1 MTTNETRENKSD
13 NKGAPLVWYVY
24 IIELEDGGY
33 YVGQTNDLHTRYAEH
48 ALGGGAKATATQKGK
63 LVWFS
68 HTHAREAAKAME
80 ARLQAANERSP
91 HEIQVLA
98 GRFQDLVRLVCPEK
112 TLREL
117 TEEQAER
124 DRVAASRYHM
134 LIRKEGDV
142 FLSAVCGYRGR
153 GRVWEMDVRSGVG
166 VINPSA
172 SAEANDVGSMNA
184 SVLLQRERERQALE
198 AVGGKYSGRTVCDP
212 CYKIAEVSSE

>member
-13 NKGAPLVWYVY
+13 NKGATLVWYVY

-33 YVGQTNDLHTRYAEH
+33 YVGQTNDLPTRCAEH

-124 DRVAASRYHM
+124 DRVASSRYHM
-134 LIRKEGDV
+134 LIRKEGDIFV
-142 FLSAVCGYRGR
+142 SAVCGYRGS
-153 GRVWEMDVRSGVG
+153 GRVWEMDARFGIIS
-166 VINPSA
+166 P

-198 AVGGKYSGRTVCDP
+198 AVGGKYSGRTVCAP